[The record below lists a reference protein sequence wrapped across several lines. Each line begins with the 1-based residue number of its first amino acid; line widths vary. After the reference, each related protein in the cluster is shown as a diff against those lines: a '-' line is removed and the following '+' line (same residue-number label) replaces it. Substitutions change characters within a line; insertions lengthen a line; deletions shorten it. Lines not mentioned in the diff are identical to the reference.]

1 MSETLM
7 SEADFEE
14 LVETLHWIC
23 APLFAGHCNPTC
35 SFQAE
40 VSLQEHHHISAG
52 ESFLITL
59 SSLTPPLYWP
69 PEVQDEWFLQQL
81 SHLDLPPKHL
91 TLLVDVRGHVIRPH
105 TPMVTKGSGLKQA
118 VEEEPV
124 QSAVSNAWVNTVA
137 LVDFGFGC
145 RRNFMMGVCCFRM
158 PWTGNWR

>member
-7 SEADFEE
+7 SEADLEE
-14 LVETLHWIC
+14 LVETLHGIC

-35 SFQAE
+35 SFQAD

-91 TLLVDVRGHVIRPH
+91 TLLIDVLGHVIQA
-105 TPMVTKGSGLKQA
+105 TCTNGDKGSGLKQA
-118 VEEEPV
+118 VDEEPV
-124 QSAVSNAWVNTVA
+124 QSAVSNAWVNTVT
-137 LVDFGFGC
+137 LVDFGIGC
-145 RRNFMMGVCCFRM
+145 RRNFRMGVCCSRM
-158 PWTGNWR
+158 LWTGNWR

>member
-1 MSETLM
+1 MR
-7 SEADFEE
+7 
-14 LVETLHWIC
+14 
-23 APLFAGHCNPTC
+23 LFLQVTVIPHVV
-35 SFQAE
+35 FKL
-40 VSLQEHHHISAG
+40 SLQEHHHISAG
-52 ESFLITL
+52 ESFLIKL

-137 LVDFGFGC
+137 LVDFGIGC
-145 RRNFMMGVCCFRM
+145 RRNFGLGV
-158 PWTGNWR
+158 WRGSRVNCETYFDWMQFPEDHSSTTLWCDWFKSAL